1 MPLYPIEVCKGDPEE
16 ARMMAWYMTGI
27 KHAVLKIAKKQQ
39 CLQKHEILIM
49 NNPIYDHEGNSIE
62 MIDTIADVR
71 EMVLKVEEKIN
82 FEQLLQ
88 HLSSKQQQVI
98 KMIFYQEMTEKETGA
113 VTATVLAVEFIKEIR
128 YLKLLPTR
136 WLVFIVAEAI
146 VISTSIAKG
155 EFTVINGLLITTS
168 AMGSWQIIND
178 TIFGNIRGRLERK
191 H

>member
-1 MPLYPIEVCKGDPEE
+1 
-16 ARMMAWYMTGI
+16 
-27 KHAVLKIAKKQQ
+27 
-39 CLQKHEILIM
+39 M